1 MSTAQVTRSGE
12 TLNSFQGGAAV
23 FDAESDEGVKRR
35 SQVVVCL
42 CAYVWVCVCSHDL
55 LCGRECRLLK

>member
-1 MSTAQVTRSGE
+1 MSTAEVTRSGE

-42 CAYVWVCVCSHDL
+42 CAYVWVCSHDL
-55 LCGRECRLLK
+55 LGGRECRLLK